1 MSSESSRKAAAR
13 QCLYAC
19 IDKIATGPEYS
30 KNLSFDEAYA
40 AMRYILAKQVDPVQ
54 SAVFLIAL
62 RMKRETDAENSG
74 ALRAIM
80 DLTGTVTAS
89 ADEVVDLAD
98 PYDGYTR
105 CLPISPFL
113 PAVLAACGVRAVSHG
128 VETVAPKQGATHRK
142 ILRAAGMDVGL
153 DTKQAAAR
161 VGDPNI
167 GWAYVDQRAF
177 CPGLHDLVGLREL
190 IVKRPVFSTVENLT
204 GPIRGRSCTHL
215 VTGYVHKAYPPVY
228 ARLAREAGFTS
239 IALIRGVEGGVLP
252 SLRQSVRVY
261 YYHDEGEMQVREF
274 DPKDIGIQ
282 QSIRVL
288 PPPEHVISCAHQA
301 NGADIDADALAQA
314 AAEAGLE
321 TLGGAPGPARDG
333 LVYASAIIL
342 MHLRRFEAMSQAA
355 DAVRAV
361 LDSGSAYARFR
372 SS

>member
-1 MSSESSRKAAAR
+1 
-13 QCLYAC
+13 
-19 IDKIATGPEYS
+19 
-30 KNLSFDEAYA
+30 
-40 AMRYILAKQVDPVQ
+40 
-54 SAVFLIAL
+54 
-62 RMKRETDAENSG
+62 
-74 ALRAIM
+74 
-80 DLTGTVTAS
+80 
-89 ADEVVDLAD
+89 
-98 PYDGYTR
+98 
-105 CLPISPFL
+105 
-113 PAVLAACGVRAVSHG
+113 
-128 VETVAPKQGATHRK
+128 
-142 ILRAAGMDVGL
+142 
-153 DTKQAAAR
+153 
-161 VGDPNI
+161 
-167 GWAYVDQRAF
+167 
-177 CPGLHDLVGLREL
+177 
-190 IVKRPVFSTVENLT
+190 
-204 GPIRGRSCTHL
+204 
-215 VTGYVHKAYPPVY
+215 VY